1 MQTEKNKTLRFNE
14 YMNKMPY
21 IIYAGLEYLIKN
33 IDECENNRENF
44 STTQIGEHIPCGDS
58 MSIIWGIWSCRKQAY
73 FILRKR
79 LYENIL

>member
-44 STTQIGEHIPCGDS
+44 
-58 MSIIWGIWSCRKQAY
+58 
-73 FILRKR
+73 
-79 LYENIL
+79 